1 LPKLKTTILYFDDE
15 VVLLDVF
22 KEMFSDEYDVQT
34 ASTLSQARAV
44 LSKCPD
50 ILIVDWSMPEISG
63 TDFLREAARVCPG
76 SFRILLTGYGQVG
89 DVFSEISSGVI
100 QLFSTKP
107 WDEADMRDAL
117 ERATLASARKRKPR
131 PRPGG
136 ELIAL
141 AGFLEILS

>member
-1 LPKLKTTILYFDDE
+1 MKTTILYLDDE
-15 VVLLDVF
+15 VVLLDIF
-22 KEMFSDEYDVQT
+22 KEMFSDEYDVRT
-34 ASTLSQARAV
+34 ASTLSQARSV

-100 QLFSTKP
+100 QLFTTKP
-107 WDEADMRDAL
+107 CDMREVL
-117 ERATLASARKRKPR
+117 ERATLARSRKRKPR

-136 ELIAL
+136 GLMAL
-141 AGFLEILS
+141 AGFLEILP